1 MIPGRTKRKGFTL
14 VEVIASSIIL
24 CGAVLVV
31 GSIST
36 QALTGT
42 HLNRRY
48 EAAASLADKQL
59 SLIDY
64 IGIDSIVKMGPMN
77 GEYDDGGNVYYWKI
91 DTEYQNIDSLYLVTL
106 TISWVDRNRPYNI
119 SINTMLDG
127 QSSPEESGS
136 TGTGTSQG

>member
-1 MIPGRTKRKGFTL
+1 MMSGRNKRKGFTL

-24 CGAVLVV
+24 CGAVMIV
-31 GSIST
+31 GAIGT

-64 IGIDSIVKMGPMN
+64 IGIDSIVKMGQLE
-77 GEYDDGGNVYYWKI
+77 GEYEEAGYMYNWNI
-91 DTEYQNIDSLYLVTL
+91 NTEYQEIDGLYLVTL
-106 TISWVDRNRPYNI
+106 TISWVDRNHPYSI
-119 SINTMLDG
+119 SIDTMLNG
-127 QSSPEESGS
+127 ETLSEESS
-136 TGTGTSQG
+136 TETGQG